1 MAQIESSNC
10 MKGITLVHVGK
21 RNFRVPTA
29 SLPASFSSKKEV
41 YGKRFNINW
50 K

>member
-29 SLPASFSSKKEV
+29 SLPASFSSKKDV
-41 YGKRFNINW
+41 YGKRFNIN
-50 K
+50 